1 MYRTVQL
8 KSMSGSSI
16 PKDGYVSWTIFLTS
30 VRAVVSMLTV
40 ADISTTKAERFIK
53 SQLRSSF

>member
-40 ADISTTKAERFIK
+40 ADISTTKAEHFI
-53 SQLRSSF
+53 

>member
-16 PKDGYVSWTIFLTS
+16 PKDGYVSWTFFLTS
-30 VRAVVSMLTV
+30 VRVVSMLTV
-40 ADISTTKAERFIK
+40 ADISTTKAEHFI
-53 SQLRSSF
+53 